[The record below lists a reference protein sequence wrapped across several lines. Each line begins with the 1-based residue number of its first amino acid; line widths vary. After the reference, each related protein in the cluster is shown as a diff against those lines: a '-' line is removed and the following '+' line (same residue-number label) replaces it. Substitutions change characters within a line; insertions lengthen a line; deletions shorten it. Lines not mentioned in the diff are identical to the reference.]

1 VRPGFRIALSLTV
14 LVAIGGVLFWWR
26 KPPPVVPTAA
36 RPVVPAVAAT
46 VGPPPLRAPVIRYP
60 LPQLAGRAHHALPSL
75 DDADTFVKNALVDL
89 LGRKAVLSFLRL
101 DGVVRRFVATVD
113 NLGTDNAPAPM
124 WPVNQTAG
132 ALVVESR
139 EGDTVI
145 SPKNA
150 DRYAG
155 FVSLAEDVDTGQ
167 AARLY
172 VRLYPLL
179 QLAYEDLGYPGKYFN
194 DRVVEVI
201 DNLLATP
208 AVDEPIKVKRVA
220 IDGAVV
226 GSGGLY
232 LFDDPTLES
241 RSAGQKVLL
250 RLGHENAAKLK
261 VKLTD
266 FRRRIVV
273 DAGLPKPGT

>member
-1 VRPGFRIALSLTV
+1 VRPGFRIAVSLTV

-26 KPPPVVPTAA
+26 RPPPVVPTAA
-36 RPVVPAVAAT
+36 RLVPAVAAT
-46 VGPPPLRAPVIRYP
+46 AASPLPQAPIIRYP
-60 LPQLAGRAHHALPSL
+60 LPQLAGPPHHALPSL
-75 DDADTFVKNALVDL
+75 DDADSFVKNALVDL

-208 AVDEPIKVKRVA
+208 TVDEPIKVKRVA

-241 RSAGQKVLL
+241 RSAGQKILL
-250 RLGHENAAKLK
+250 RLGHENVAKLK
-261 VKLTD
+261 VKLVD

-273 DAGLPKPGT
+273 DAVLPKPGT

>member
-1 VRPGFRIALSLTV
+1 MKDAL
-14 LVAIGGVLFWWR
+14 A
-26 KPPPVVPTAA
+26 
-36 RPVVPAVAAT
+36 
-46 VGPPPLRAPVIRYP
+46 
-60 LPQLAGRAHHALPSL
+60 
-75 DDADTFVKNALVDL
+75 DL

-101 DGVVRRFVATVD
+101 DSVVRRFVATVD

-124 WPVNQTAG
+124 WPVHETAG

-139 EGDTVI
+139 DDATVI
-145 SPKNA
+145 GPKNA

-208 AVDEPIKVKRVA
+208 AVAEPIKVKRVA

-226 GSGGLY
+226 GRSGGLY

-241 RSAGQKVLL
+241 RSAGQKILL
-250 RLGHENAAKLK
+250 RLGHDNSAKLGGQAHR
-261 VKLTD
+261 LSTSD
-266 FRRRIVV
+266 RGRCR
-273 DAGLPKPGT
+273 AATSR